1 MTYSCRISTYHRQPI
16 YEPTITTMHPQPWRL
31 LLSLATTWLLW
42 TTLLLSNA
50 PKTHGNETAKRLYE
64 KLLHESGYNRHIRP
78 VSDESQVI
86 LVRILLKMAQIIDVV
101 SIILYNIYKYDIMIY
116 NMLWFHEYDTDH
128 FSPWKACVKSYWSHL

>member
-1 MTYSCRISTYHRQPI
+1 MIYSCRISTYLQQPI
-16 YEPTITTMHPQPWRL
+16 IAPTITTMHPQPSRL
-31 LLSLATTWLLW
+31 LLPLATTWLLW
-42 TTLLLSNA
+42 TTLLLSNV

-116 NMLWFHEYDTDH
+116 NML
-128 FSPWKACVKSYWSHL
+128 